1 MAGILIRKST
11 KKERTQHFR
20 IKYDMLKVIKAFSD
34 FAPIDDIVEKL
45 SENTNKYSI
54 TYLNEFVEEGIL
66 RRTRDKNNNDRYE
79 LVKGKELFNYD
90 NVSIFEH
97 HYEIIENEKNELSAR
112 MIFNYPFGLKMSLE
126 VPTVFYRPGETDA
139 GLLNRIYDLL
149 KDLNNTAD
157 LIYSVHIKEHKHEL
171 NVKEINLKS
180 NITSF
185 ILSSIWMYRRE
196 CRNRDDYVDII
207 GQSMNIIN
215 DEQLLISLAM
225 VKAHLQDDKKALKVR
240 LERDIKP
247 YLVENISL

>member
-1 MAGILIRKST
+1 MGGILTRKPT

-20 IKYDMLKVIKAFSD
+20 IKYDMLEVIKAFSD
-34 FAPIDDIVEKL
+34 FVPIDDIVEKL
-45 SENTNKYSI
+45 SENTNKYAI

-66 RRTRDKNNNDRYE
+66 KRTRDKNNNDQYE
-79 LVKGKELFNYD
+79 LVKGKELFNYE

-126 VPTVFYRPGETDA
+126 VPTVFHKPKETEL
-139 GLLNRIYDLL
+139 GLVNRIYNLL

-157 LIYSVHIKEHKHEL
+157 LIYSVHIKAHNHEL

-185 ILSSIWMYRRE
+185 ILSSILMYRRE
-196 CRNRDDYVDII
+196 CRKRDDYADIVE
-207 GQSMNIIN
+207 QSMNRIN
-215 DEQLLISLAM
+215 DEQLIISLAM
-225 VKAHLQDDKKALKVR
+225 VKGHLQDDKKALKVR